1 MNNKAFKCE
10 KTSDKKMFTSEQPIT
25 LLVHGYQAVLG
36 KSLSINPS
44 CVFTGTPIS
53 VYHFF
58 LLLEGQGFIEG
69 CLGTACLLY
78 AGPPYLASP

>member
-10 KTSDKKMFTSEQPIT
+10 KISDKKMLTSEQPIT

-44 CVFTGTPIS
+44 FVFPGTPIS
-53 VYHFF
+53 VYHFSI
-58 LLLEGQGFIEG
+58 LLEGQVFIEG
-69 CLGTACLLY
+69 CLGTAQLL
-78 AGPPYLASP
+78 